1 MTSRKSAFSLVLPLL
16 LSAAITDAA
25 RAAGDVTE
33 IHTTR
38 VPAVPF
44 SYTVD
49 GFTYFWGMGNNELMT
64 GFSTPTA
71 RFGYAMSANRVE
83 VRRDDIADL
92 VTGEPCGIFVER
104 LADGDQSQ
112 SLAADYPSDGSGTG
126 NCDIAAMLESRV
138 INRGALDLFSNV
150 LPDAK
155 NIERLDYIFDFGL
168 LAPLHDAAM
177 ARAGHVVSEKSS
189 NNPVKVAAILA
200 LDEFGQP
207 SDYGPQIF
215 VDRSGCVDPAL
226 CYSPTPLTHQY
237 TFLQNEFRSP
247 QGFPTETERT
257 VESVGLAYISTAL
270 LGLRAGQR
278 YYGFS
283 FFADDVDSNVHV
295 LTDPATFPNDTSDDD
310 IVVGDD
316 ADFYGGLSGYFVE
329 DGLSVASGRVFKDEN
344 GDGVPTENE
353 AGISDISIR
362 IYADSDNN
370 GVFDPAID
378 ALIAD
383 PIDSDLEGQFFLP
396 GLPDGTYFVF
406 LDESDPDLPPGLS
419 LPSGSNPQL
428 LLVNGNDTSDVF
440 FAFIDANDG
449 GSTGGDTSGGVTG
462 GSSDAGDSGTDGAGT
477 GGSDSGT
484 SDAGGSDSGS
494 SDAGDSGTD
503 GAGTGGSDSGA
514 SDAGG
519 SDSGSSDAGDS
530 GTDGAGTGG
539 VDSGAS
545 DAGGSDSGSSDAGDS
560 GSDGAGTGGDDSGFS
575 DDGSNDSGSSD
586 AGGSDTAGTGGDD
599 SAVDSN
605 GDLVTTANPD
615 SFSVNSGESA
625 SVDVLAND
633 IDGAGGGLVITSI
646 SESPNATITELNG
659 VITYT
664 PNFGFYGTDSFLY
677 VAEDVDGTA
686 VTGTVTAN
694 VIRFSD
700 LNNNGE
706 NDFIECACTNLTL
719 ETGIR
724 GSGVGS
730 LSQFAIAFMS
740 LCLIGRFLSGRRRRT
755 GDRA

>member
-1 MTSRKSAFSLVLPLL
+1 MTFRKPAFSMVIPLL
-16 LSAAITDAA
+16 LSVAITDTAK
-25 RAAGDVTE
+25 AAGEVTE

-44 SYTVD
+44 SYTVE
-49 GFTYFWGMGNNELMT
+49 GFTYFWGMGDNELMT
-64 GFSTPTA
+64 GFSTPAA

-92 VTGEPCGIFVER
+92 VSGEPCGIFVER

-112 SLAADYPSDGSGTG
+112 SLAADYPSDGSGSG

-168 LAPLHDAAM
+168 LAPLDDTAM

-207 SDYGPQIF
+207 SEYGPLIF
-215 VDRSGCVDPAL
+215 VDRSGCVDPDL
-226 CYSPTPLTHQY
+226 CYFSTPLSHQY

-257 VESVGLAYISTAL
+257 VENVGLAYISTDL

-283 FFADDVDSNVHV
+283 FFSDDVESNVHV
-295 LTDPATFPNDTSDDD
+295 LTDPSTFPNDTSDDD

-344 GDGVPTENE
+344 GDGMPTENE
-353 AGISDISIR
+353 AGISDISIA

-370 GVFDPAID
+370 GVFEPTID
-378 ALIAD
+378 SLVSD
-383 PIDSDLEGQFFLP
+383 PIDSDLDGHFFIP

-406 LDESDPDLPPGLS
+406 LQESDPDLPPGLTIA
-419 LPSGSNPQL
+419 PGSNPQL
-428 LLVNGNDTSDVF
+428 LVVNGNDTSNVY
-440 FAFIDANDG
+440 FAFVDTNDSG
-449 GSTGGDTSGGVTG
+449 NPGTDTSGSATG
-462 GSSDAGDSGTDGAGT
+462 GL
-477 GGSDSGT
+477 
-484 SDAGGSDSGS
+484 SDAGGSDTSG
-494 SDAGDSGTD
+494 G
-503 GAGTGGSDSGA
+503 GTGGSDT
-514 SDAGG
+514 
-519 SDSGSSDAGDS
+519 
-530 GTDGAGTGG
+530 GT
-539 VDSGAS
+539 
-545 DAGGSDSGSSDAGDS
+545 
-560 GSDGAGTGGDDSGFS
+560 
-575 DDGSNDSGSSD
+575 SNDGSSD
-586 AGGSDTAGTGGDD
+586 AGGSDTSGAGTGGDD
-599 SAVDSN
+599 SAVGSNDS
-605 GDLVTTANPD
+605 LATTANPD
-615 SFSVNSGESA
+615 SFSVNSGETA

-633 IDGAGGGLVITSI
+633 IDGAGGGLVIMSI
-646 SESPNATITELNG
+646 SESPNATITESNG
-659 VITYT
+659 VISYT

-677 VAEDVDGTA
+677 VVEDVDGTA

-706 NDFIECACTNLTL
+706 NDFVECACTNLTL

-730 LSQFAIAFMS
+730 LSMFVVAFLS
-740 LCLIGRFLSGRRRRT
+740 LCFIGRVALSGWRRRAGGRS
-755 GDRA
+755 

>member
-1 MTSRKSAFSLVLPLL
+1 MTSRKSAFSLIVPLL
-16 LSAAITDAA
+16 LSAAITNTA

-44 SYTVD
+44 SYTVE
-49 GFTYFWGMGNNELMT
+49 GFTYFWGMGDNELMT

-177 ARAGHVVSEKSS
+177 TRAGHVVSEKSS

-215 VDRSGCVDPAL
+215 VDRSGCVDPAV

-257 VESVGLAYISTAL
+257 VESVGLAYISTDL

-316 ADFYGGLSGYFVE
+316 ADFYGGLSGYFIE

-344 GDGVPTENE
+344 GDGVPAENE

-362 IYADSDNN
+362 IYVDSDNN

-383 PIDSDLEGQFFLP
+383 PIDSDLEGQFFIP

-419 LPSGSNPQL
+419 LPGGSNPQL
-428 LLVNGNDTSDVF
+428 LLVNGNDTSNVF

-449 GSTGGDTSGGVTG
+449 GTPGGDTSGGVTG
-462 GSSDAGDSGTDGAGT
+462 
-477 GGSDSGT
+477 
-484 SDAGGSDSGS
+484 
-494 SDAGDSGTD
+494 
-503 GAGTGGSDSGA
+503 
-514 SDAGG
+514 
-519 SDSGSSDAGDS
+519 GSSDAGDS

-560 GSDGAGTGGDDSGFS
+560 GADGEGTGGTDSGTI
-575 DDGSNDSGSSD
+575 DDGNNDSGSSD
-586 AGGSDTAGTGGDD
+586 AGGSDTGGTGAGGDD
-599 SAVDSN
+599 SAVDSD

-664 PNFGFYGTDSFLY
+664 PNFGFFGTDSFLY
-677 VAEDVDGTA
+677 VVEDADGTA

-730 LSQFAIAFMS
+730 LSQFAIVFMS
-740 LCLIGRFLSGRRRRT
+740 LCLVGRLVLSGRRRRT

>member
-1 MTSRKSAFSLVLPLL
+1 MTSRKSALSLMLPLL
-16 LSAAITDAA
+16 FSVAVTDTAI
-25 RAAGDVTE
+25 AAGDVTE

-49 GFTYFWGMGNNELMT
+49 GFTYFWGMGDNELMT
-64 GFSTPTA
+64 GFSTTTA

-207 SDYGPQIF
+207 SEYGPQIF
-215 VDRSGCVDPAL
+215 VGRRGCVDPAL

-257 VESVGLAYISTAL
+257 VESVGLAYISTDL
-270 LGLRAGQR
+270 LGLRVGQR

-283 FFADDVDSNVHV
+283 FFSDDVDSNVHV

-362 IYADSDNN
+362 VFADSDNN

-378 ALIAD
+378 VLLAD
-383 PIDSDLEGQFFLP
+383 PIDSDLDGQFFLP
-396 GLPDGTYFVF
+396 GLPDGTYFVL
-406 LDESDPDLPPGLS
+406 LDETDPDLPPGLI
-419 LPSGSNPQL
+419 LPDGSNPQL

-440 FAFIDANDG
+440 FSFIDANDG
-449 GSTGGDTSGGVTG
+449 GTPGSDTSGGVTG
-462 GSSDAGDSGTDGAGT
+462 GSSDSGDSGGTGT
-477 GGSDSGT
+477 GGVDSGT

-503 GAGTGGSDSGA
+503 GAGTGGSDSGS
-514 SDAGG
+514 SDAGDSGIDGAGTGG

-539 VDSGAS
+539 TDSGAV
-545 DAGGSDSGSSDAGDS
+545 
-560 GSDGAGTGGDDSGFS
+560 

-586 AGGSDTAGTGGDD
+586 AGGSDTGGTGAGGDD
-599 SAVDSN
+599 SAVDSD

-677 VAEDVDGTA
+677 VVEDADGTA

-706 NDFIECACTNLTL
+706 NDFIECECTNLTL

-730 LSQFAIAFMS
+730 LSQFAVAFML
-740 LCLIGRFLSGRRRRT
+740 LCLIGRLGLSSRRRQT